1 MNIAINTII
10 NPNINEIIVT
20 VETPILND
28 TVSNLINKINYTN
41 DELIAKKDGKVYIFK
56 INDISEFYALGK
68 NVFLKQNNSQYET
81 TYRLYELEEM
91 LPKDKFIRISH
102 SCIVNK
108 EKIAYF
114 DTNIIGEIV
123 VKMKDG
129 NENYVSKRKIKEIM
143 KIIKRGK

>member
-1 MNIAINTII
+1 MDIAINTII
-10 NPNINEIIVT
+10 NPSINEILVT
-20 VETPILND
+20 VETPILNEA
-28 TVSNLINKINYTN
+28 VSNLINKINYTN

-56 INDISEFYALGK
+56 TNDISEFYTLGK
-68 NVFLKQNNSQYET
+68 NVFLKQNNTQYET

>member
-10 NPNINEIIVT
+10 NPNINEIKISI
-20 VETPILND
+20 ETPIFND
-28 TVSNLINKINYTN
+28 TISNLINKINYTN
-41 DELIAKKDGKVYIFK
+41 DELIAKKDGKVYILK
-56 INDISEFYALGK
+56 TNDISEFYALGK

-108 EKIAYF
+108 EQIAYF

>member
-10 NPNINEIIVT
+10 NPNINEIKVT

-28 TVSNLINKINYTN
+28 NVSNLIKKINYTN
-41 DELIAKKDGKVYIFK
+41 DELIAKKDGKIYILK
-56 INDISEFYALGK
+56 TNDILEFYSLGK
-68 NVFLKQNNSQYET
+68 NVFLKHNNGEYET
-81 TYRLYELEEM
+81 TYRLYELEEI

-114 DTNIIGEIV
+114 DTNIIGEIL

-129 NENYVSKRKIKEIM
+129 TENYVSKRRIKEIM
-143 KIIKRGK
+143 QILKGGK